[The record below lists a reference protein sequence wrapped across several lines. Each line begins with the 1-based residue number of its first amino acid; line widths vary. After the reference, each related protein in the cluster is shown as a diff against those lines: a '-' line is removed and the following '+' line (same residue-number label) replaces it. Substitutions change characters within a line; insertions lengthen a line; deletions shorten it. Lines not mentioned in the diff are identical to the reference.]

1 MPFALCLLILSNMS
15 VANCRA
21 ILGMGIFFIFLGV
34 AFILWSRK
42 EKRTYYSSLVTRKDM
57 KEFITHEPE
66 RPWLNA
72 WQIGGW
78 VSLIIGIILA
88 VAGGVLWLIL

>member
-1 MPFALCLLILSNMS
+1 MS
-15 VANCRA
+15 VASCRA
-21 ILGMGIFFIFLGV
+21 ILGMGVFFIFLGV

-42 EKRTYYSSLVTRKDM
+42 ERKTYYNSLTARKDM

-78 VSLIIGIILA
+78 ISLIIGIVLA
-88 VAGGVLWLIL
+88 VFYGWLCS

>member
-1 MPFALCLLILSNMS
+1 
-15 VANCRA
+15 
-21 ILGMGIFFIFLGV
+21 
-34 AFILWSRK
+34 
-42 EKRTYYSSLVTRKDM
+42 M